1 MVWLLSSLASST
13 KLVSLPI
20 VANQYRLFFLIF
32 VLGMGNANQKT
43 TVNLK
48 KSEYKNNTYTMLFGV
63 NPDIQLSTIQLLTL
77 FATFY

>member
-1 MVWLLSSLASST
+1 
-13 KLVSLPI
+13 
-20 VANQYRLFFLIF
+20 
-32 VLGMGNANQKT
+32 MGNANQKT

-48 KSEYKNNTYTMLFGV
+48 KIGYKNNIYAYAMMFWV

>member
-1 MVWLLSSLASST
+1 
-13 KLVSLPI
+13 
-20 VANQYRLFFLIF
+20 
-32 VLGMGNANQKT
+32 MGNANQKT